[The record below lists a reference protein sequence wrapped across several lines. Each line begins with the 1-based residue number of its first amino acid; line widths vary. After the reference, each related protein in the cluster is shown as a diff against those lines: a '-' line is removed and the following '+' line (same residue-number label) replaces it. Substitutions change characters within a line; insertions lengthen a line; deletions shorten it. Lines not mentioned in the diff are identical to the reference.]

1 MKTPIRVILSI
12 CEILVFFS
20 LLSCQAKE
28 EAFPATI
35 FVEPEITVEP
45 TYMDMN
51 WEFNSLEG
59 EEVYIL
65 EFNPTHSELLTSE
78 YLGQEVI
85 FELDMKNLAIV
96 DRISLPDNFLIED
109 LCLGNEIWAIN
120 YRGQIISYDKEKRV
134 WLNHHE
140 LDQLQPHSRC
150 QVYSDDQV
158 FFWGKNWIAIHENA
172 SWNVV
177 QLDFVDDPLNGLDSL
192 TQDQEKKL
200 WLITERGDIYTLQ
213 EDWQY
218 RGSVQTQNIHKIA
231 VTKNDTV
238 WIATTFDQV
247 LFWWKMSEA
256 YQAPEIFMEHPGNS
270 ISIRGIYQVTDD
282 TVWIVTAEG
291 IISYSSGGI
300 TIIRKPDGVRNIKG
314 SVFSEEMNKLFITT
328 EKGVYSTIVP

>member
-20 LLSCQAKE
+20 LLSCQANE

-35 FVEPEITVEP
+35 FVEPKTTVEP

-59 EEVYIL
+59 EVVRFL
-65 EFNPTHSELLTSE
+65 ELNPGQSELLTSD
-78 YLGQEVI
+78 YQGQVI
-85 FELDMKNLAIV
+85 LELDMENLAIR
-96 DRISLPDNFLIED
+96 DRISIPDDFLIND

-134 WLNHHE
+134 WINHHE
-140 LDQLQPHSRC
+140 LDQLQPHSSC

-177 QLDFVDDPLNGLDSL
+177 QLDFVDEPLNGLIRL

-218 RGSVQTQNIHKIA
+218 RGSVQTQSPIYEIA
-231 VTKNDTV
+231 VTKNNTV
-238 WIATTFDQV
+238 WIAAFDQV
-247 LFWWKMSEA
+247 FLWKMSDA
-256 YQAPEIFMEHPGNS
+256 YQAPGIFMEFPGNFFF
-270 ISIRGIYQVTDD
+270 IRAIYQITDD

-291 IISYSSGGI
+291 IISYGSGGI